1 MKKTNNEYCALTFD
15 HVAVD
20 KYMNQW
26 HMEREKKGNIYN
38 SYGEYIQFL
47 EDRLESET
55 DSFEIII
62 IKQEIKK
69 LKKEQKKYY
78 VPSILE
84 GANFSLVRS
93 RDDSCNSLEK
103 ANFSLVKKVKVRSRR
118 KK

>member
-1 MKKTNNEYCALTFD
+1 MGSFKNQKSILSFD
-15 HVAVD
+15 RGAVD

-84 GANFSLVRS
+84 GANFSLIRA

>member
-78 VPSILE
+78 DIQVFVQKSKETNEFPIIGYKHHTKDS
-84 GANFSLVRS
+84 FSWTKDRTGT
-93 RDDSCNSLEK
+93 E
-103 ANFSLVKKVKVRSRR
+103 
-118 KK
+118 